1 MRSVQAIEN
10 KRLAILVKG
19 NRGSSS
25 HCFHRT
31 GWQKDA
37 SHPETPQFSAAEAL
51 SRQAPFIN
59 QNRAYQALGILTQL
73 LRHGSLSYQGG
84 FCNLAT
90 GHLAPLPICAT
101 TAYS

>member
-25 HCFHRT
+25 HCLHRT
-31 GWQKDA
+31 GWQKDT
-37 SHPETPQFSAAEAL
+37 SHPETPQFRAAEAL
-51 SRQAPFIN
+51 TRLELSIN
-59 QNRAYQALGILTQL
+59 QNCAYQALGILTQL

-90 GHLAPLPICAT
+90 GYLAPLLICT
-101 TAYS
+101 LTA